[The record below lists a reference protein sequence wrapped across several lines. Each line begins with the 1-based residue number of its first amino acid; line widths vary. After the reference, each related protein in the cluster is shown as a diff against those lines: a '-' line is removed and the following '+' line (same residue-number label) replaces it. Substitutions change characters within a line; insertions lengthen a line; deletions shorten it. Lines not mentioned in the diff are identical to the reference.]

1 MTGGVHVSEKVNKA
15 NDLYEF
21 EGYYV
26 KTMALTGS
34 RDRFPRDTNL
44 VKNVIN
50 VFLQQ
55 NPKVSQVDIATKYEL
70 SPVCFLD
77 F

>member
-34 RDRFPRDTNL
+34 RDSNQRIFTTEP
-44 VKNVIN
+44 
-50 VFLQQ
+50 QG
-55 NPKVSQVDIATKYEL
+55 IAGGYCNKI
-70 SPVCFLD
+70 
-77 F
+77 

>member
-34 RDRFPRDTNL
+34 RDS
-44 VKNVIN
+44 
-50 VFLQQ
+50 FLGTQ
-55 NPKVSQVDIATKYEL
+55 T
-70 SPVCFLD
+70 
-77 F
+77 